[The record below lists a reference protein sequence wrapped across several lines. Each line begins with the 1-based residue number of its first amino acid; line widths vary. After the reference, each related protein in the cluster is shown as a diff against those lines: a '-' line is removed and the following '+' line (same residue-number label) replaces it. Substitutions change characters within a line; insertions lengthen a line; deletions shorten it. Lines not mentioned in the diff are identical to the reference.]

1 MSTAYLNGSEITL
14 LVEKN
19 SKWVPTLGAKTHKY
33 SGKSNSKEIVD
44 KDTTNSLYKSK
55 TVNSIDITISVDGFV
70 KIGDVQDGIIASEI
84 QELFKKGKPIKLR
97 FGYRETK
104 EGATYE
110 EGMFIID
117 SFEVTTPAKEESTYS
132 ASFSNTGEIKTVAQ
146 DGTSSKPKN
155 Q

>member
-1 MSTAYLNGSEITL
+1 MF
-14 LVEKN
+14 
-19 SKWVPTLGAKTHKY
+19 H
-33 SGKSNSKEIVD
+33 
-44 KDTTNSLYKSK
+44 
-55 TVNSIDITISVDGFV
+55 
-70 KIGDVQDGIIASEI
+70 GIIATEI

-132 ASFSNTGEIKTVAQ
+132 ASFSNTGEVKTVAQ
-146 DGTSSKPKN
+146 DASSTKPKN